1 MTQKNL
7 MGLGEDPLDA
17 LLTDTTQAAQKKN
30 RQLLSRRSRGLLN

>member
-17 LLTDTTQAAQKKN
+17 LLTDTTSPLKRKTA
-30 RQLLSRRSRGLLN
+30 SC

>member
-17 LLTDTTQAAQKKN
+17 LLTDTTQA
-30 RQLLSRRSRGLLN
+30 RSKEKTASC